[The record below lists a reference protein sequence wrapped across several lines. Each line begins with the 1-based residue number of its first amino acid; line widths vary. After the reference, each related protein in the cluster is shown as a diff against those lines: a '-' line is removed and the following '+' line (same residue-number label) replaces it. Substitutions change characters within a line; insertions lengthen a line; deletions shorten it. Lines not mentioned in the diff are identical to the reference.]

1 MAMSPSN
8 ISLTTVPELECV
20 CVCVTVFTYTDQT
33 NIYNQQWDF
42 VVWIFYCYVHALWC
56 FSLSL
61 GILFQAFTY
70 VLIHYFRNQA
80 EGFRH
85 ISAAI

>member
-1 MAMSPSN
+1 MSLSPSN

-42 VVWIFYCYVHALWC
+42 LVWIFYCYVNALL
-56 FSLSL
+56 FSRF
-61 GILFQAFTY
+61 I
-70 VLIHYFRNQA
+70 
-80 EGFRH
+80 
-85 ISAAI
+85 